1 MTAAAAQVSLFCVV
15 LYLLLTT
22 RTTTWPSC
30 LLVQLRK
37 QSNPWSS
44 KESRLVVEEKTFCR
58 RRFSK
63 LASRKRPLRDILYHC
78 VSMLEALKTTTL
90 RKILQWWQQQR
101 HKEYVLFFYV
111 TLWLR
116 QVLLLEVNLL

>member
-1 MTAAAAQVSLFCVV
+1 MTAAAQVSLFCVV

>member
-1 MTAAAAQVSLFCVV
+1 M
-15 LYLLLTT
+15 
-22 RTTTWPSC
+22 
-30 LLVQLRK
+30 
-37 QSNPWSS
+37 
-44 KESRLVVEEKTFCR
+44 VEEKTFCR

>member
-1 MTAAAAQVSLFCVV
+1 MTAAAPVSLFCVV